1 MEQFIGNMDAKVD
14 VKGRVFVPATFRK
27 ILQTT
32 EDSRLILRK
41 DIYKDCLVLYPLD
54 AWNNELS
61 KIRER
66 LDEYDEDQRDFYL
79 QFVSD
84 SEVMEMDSNG
94 RILIPKRYLQIAD
107 ITNDIRFVG
116 VNDTINIWSRAKLD
130 AFLKTN
136 NDVFKQNARKFLSKA
151 VSHE

>member
-14 VKGRVFVPATFRK
+14 VKGRVFVPAAFRK
-27 ILQTT
+27 ILQTA

-94 RILIPKRYLQIAD
+94 RVLIPKRYLQIAD

>member
-84 SEVMEMDSNG
+84 SELVEMDSNG

-107 ITNDIRFVG
+107 IANDIRFVG
-116 VNDTINIWSRAKLD
+116 VNDTINIWSRAKME

-136 NDVFKQNARKFLSKA
+136 NEVFKQNARKFLSKGGN
-151 VSHE
+151 HE

>member
-27 ILQTT
+27 ILQTA

-94 RILIPKRYLQIAD
+94 RVLIPKRYLQIAD

>member
-1 MEQFIGNMDAKVD
+1 MNQFIGNIDAKTD
-14 VKGRVFVPATFRK
+14 AKGRVFIPAAFRK
-27 ILQTT
+27 ILQTA

-41 DIYKDCLVLYPLD
+41 DIYKDCLVLYPLE

-61 KIRER
+61 KLRSR

-84 SEVMEMDSNG
+84 SESVEMDSNG

-107 ITNDIRFVG
+107 ITSDVRFVG
-116 VNDTINIWSRAKLD
+116 VNDTINIWSRPKLE
-130 AFLKTN
+130 AFLKAN
-136 NDVFKQNARKFLSKA
+136 NEVFKQNARKFLSKSS
-151 VSHE
+151 SHE